1 MKPVFYSFRRCPY
14 AMRARLALHVAEV
27 PVRLRE
33 VVLRDKPSAFLSASP
48 SGTVP
53 CLVTGGQSIDES
65 LDIMVWALQQNDPE
79 RWMDMPTEG
88 WDWIARCDG
97 PFKHALDR
105 TKYAT
110 RYPDE
115 DPETH
120 RAEAM
125 GFLSELNNK
134 LDMWVFEQPTLA
146 DMALLPFVRQF
157 AFIDKEDFD
166 RQDIPKVQNWLQRF
180 LESAQ
185 FASIMTKYP
194 QWVDGDVEPIFP
206 LGGG

>member
-1 MKPVFYSFRRCPY
+1 
-14 AMRARLALHVAEV
+14 
-27 PVRLRE
+27 
-33 VVLRDKPSAFLSASP
+33 
-48 SGTVP
+48 
-53 CLVTGGQSIDES
+53 
-65 LDIMVWALQQNDPE
+65 
-79 RWMDMPTEG
+79 MDMPTEG

-125 GFLSELNNK
+125 VFLSELNNK

-166 RQDIPKVQNWLQRF
+166 RQDILKVQNWLQRF